1 MAGVNGVASTDNVA
15 PGKRKFVVALALII
29 VLAFAVWLTTSF
41 SAPARVIKHK
51 ITLAAVALVK
61 SPWEEKADDWKK
73 MADAPIPLLESAGAV
88 VDGRI
93 YVFGGIER
101 TSLFGLKGGSA
112 VYVYNPKTDSWTRN
126 ADMPTAVTHV
136 MAAVDGH
143 KIWFAGGWLGSRT
156 GGFDGTQDVWVYDTR
171 GDLWQQGPPLPR
183 ALASGALVRH
193 GRRLHFIGGFLGEDG
208 ERMSARHWAL
218 DLDGGTTWEPL
229 APIPEPR
236 GHISA
241 VTLNDRVYA
250 IGGMHGHHVDA
261 RDLTWVHAYD
271 PANDTWTELAPLP
284 GRRSHLE
291 ASTFVDNG
299 RIYVL
304 GGKNYSDH
312 PFFRERGLPYMSV
325 YDPGTDTWTDLPGLP
340 RGLLGAVAAVI
351 DDYLYLTTGSLISVF
366 HGQSA
371 TYRRPWKY

>member
-15 PGKRKFVVALALII
+15 PGKTKFVVALALTI
-29 VLAFAVWLTTSF
+29 VLAFAVWLTMSF

-51 ITLAAVALVK
+51 ITLAAIALVK
-61 SPWEEKADDWKK
+61 SPWEEKADDWEK
-73 MADAPIPLLESAGAV
+73 MADAPVALLESAGTV

-101 TSLFGLKGGSA
+101 SSHFGLKGGSA
-112 VYVYNPKTDSWTRN
+112 IYVYDPKTGSWTRN

-136 MAAVDGH
+136 MAAVDGQ
-143 KIWFAGGWLGSRT
+143 KIWFAGGWLGSRS
-156 GGFDGTQDVWVYDTR
+156 GGFDGTRDVWVYDT
-171 GDLWQQGPPLPR
+171 GSDLWQQGPPLPR
-183 ALASGALVRH
+183 AIASGALVRH
-193 GRRLHFIGGFLGEDG
+193 DRRLHFFGGFLGEDG
-208 ERMSARHWAL
+208 ERMSAGHWVL
-218 DLDGGTTWEPL
+218 DLDGGTAWKPL

-241 VTLNDRVYA
+241 VILDDRIYA

-261 RDLTWVHAYD
+261 RTLTWLHVYD
-271 PANDTWTELAPLP
+271 PAGDTWTELAPLP

-312 PFFRERGLPYMSV
+312 PFFRERGLPYMNA
-325 YDPGTDTWTDLPGLP
+325 YDPGTDTWSDLPGLP
-340 RGLLGAVAAVI
+340 KGLLGAVAAVI
-351 DDYLYLTTGSLISVF
+351 DDHLYLTTGSLISVF

-371 TYRRPWKY
+371 TWRRPWNP